1 MNSKTV
7 FIIGA
12 NRGIGRKF
20 VDKFKSQ
27 GWEVHGSV
35 RPQTLD
41 DETVKDLRETG
52 TKLYEID
59 YLDESSIQKAAKE
72 YGPGTLDCL
81 INCAGVS
88 HGPVTWQEYD
98 SEILTK
104 WFQIM
109 VVGPLLATKHFQ
121 PSLEKSDAGKVVN
134 LTSKLG
140 SIGVNDNGTKIGY
153 KLAKT
158 ALNQETRTIA
168 MDLKSKDSKIA
179 VMAVSPG
186 WVSTKLS
193 GWLGDTDIDESVDGM
208 YEIMNKLTLEET
220 GNFWNWSGEKI
231 PF

>member
-1 MNSKTV
+1 MATKTV
-7 FIIGA
+7 FVIGA

-35 RPQTLD
+35 RPQTVD
-41 DETVKDLRETG
+41 DETVEELRGTV

-59 YLDESSIQKAAKE
+59 YLDENSIQKAAQQ
-72 YGPGTLDCL
+72 YGSGALDCL
-81 INCAGVS
+81 VNCAGIS
-88 HGPVTWQEYD
+88 QGPVTWQEYD
-98 SEILTK
+98 STILTK

-121 PSLEKSDAGKVVN
+121 PNLEKSEAGKVVN

-140 SIGVNDNGTKIGY
+140 SIGENDNGTKIGY

-158 ALNQETRTIA
+158 ALNQENRTIA
-168 MDLKSKDSKIA
+168 MDLKSKGSKISL
-179 VMAVSPG
+179 MAVSPG
-186 WVSTKLS
+186 WVKTKLS
-193 GWLGDTDIDESVDGM
+193 GWLGDTDIDDSVNGM
-208 YEIMNKLTLEET
+208 YAILEKLTMEET

-231 PF
+231 QF